1 MDQMIFLGY
10 EFLSSFIPFLVMLA
24 LFGFLHKKKKLNISK
39 SYYPAIILFALYIMA
54 VYHFTGTGTL
64 YNGLSYQFE
73 VKQDQINFLPFSK
86 DIDVIAYVLNVLLFI
101 PLAFLVPLVW
111 EKMDKFVRMTGVG
124 FSFSLL
130 IEISQLLNNRRTDID
145 DLILNTLGA
154 AIGFVLYKVFAICTK
169 NRIKLRNVP
178 AIELPICIIVIFA
191 GHFFFSMRW
200 GLRNCFINF
209 ELLSNGILLKTAD
222 GSSV

>member
-1 MDQMIFLGY
+1 M
-10 EFLSSFIPFLVMLA
+10 
-24 LFGFLHKKKKLNISK
+24 
-39 SYYPAIILFALYIMA
+39 
-54 VYHFTGTGTL
+54 
-64 YNGLSYQFE
+64 SYQFE

-209 ELLSNGILLKTAD
+209 ELLSNGILSKTAD